1 MLPLDAIKAP
11 QGKKTLEIRSEPA
24 SKGEGEEGMGKQP
37 HGRDQKTP
45 AQT

>member
-11 QGKKTLEIRSEPA
+11 RGKKTLELGQSRPA
-24 SKGEGEEGMGKQP
+24 KGKGGGMGKQP
-37 HGRDQKTP
+37 HSRDCKTP